1 MPKWLTEGREGSRI
15 VENQGLPLICGQPV
29 ERFTPSCQVLVIG
42 VGGLGCPSSQYLAAA
57 GVGTL
62 GLLDDDTVDTTNL
75 HRQVSSEGKS
85 KIPGCVFKT
94 PVALLLDWT
103 TY

>member
-1 MPKWLTEGREGSRI
+1 M
-15 VENQGLPLICGQPV
+15 V
-29 ERFTPSCQVLVIG
+29 G

-75 HRQVSSEGKS
+75 HRQVSSEDKNKDFRLRLKTPKALWLENS
-85 KIPGCVFKT
+85 KIPGHVLKHR
-94 PVALLLDWT
+94 
-103 TY
+103 